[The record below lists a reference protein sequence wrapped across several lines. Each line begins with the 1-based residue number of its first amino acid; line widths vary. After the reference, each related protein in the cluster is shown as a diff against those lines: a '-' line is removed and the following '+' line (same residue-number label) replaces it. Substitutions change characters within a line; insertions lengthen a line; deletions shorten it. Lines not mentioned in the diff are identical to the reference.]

1 MRMIRQI
8 KVLPR
13 LRPKLWGIGLLMGA
27 QLFLAVSHTFAKL
40 ATHSVP
46 LSQITTYRYAI
57 PLIGMWGWMV
67 ISHRSVAP
75 IRNFMGSFSWL
86 LVVRGVLGTGSL
98 FCLLAAFKVG
108 AISRV
113 AFLNATSCM
122 WALCLSAVFLKERLR
137 PLVVVA
143 MLTGLWGIYLICH
156 PESGG
161 IGMADGFAIASAITT
176 AFIAISLKSLRRV
189 YSSRDIVMGFYLVG
203 LVLSLPFA
211 IRHGVRG
218 LDEAGWYMV
227 GVAGFGVLGQWCL
240 SESFR
245 YLQAAIVSGL
255 SMCGVLFFLISGM
268 LVFNESFSG
277 MEWMGS
283 AILLGSLIVIAFR
296 S

>member
-1 MRMIRQI
+1 MRIIRQI

-13 LRPKLWGIGLLMGA
+13 FRPKLWGIGLLIGA
-27 QLFLAVSHTFAKL
+27 HLFLAVSHTFAKL

-67 ISHRSVAP
+67 MSHRSVAP
-75 IRNFMGSFSWL
+75 IRNFIGSFSWL

-122 WALCLSAVFLKERLR
+122 WALCLSVVFLKERLG
-137 PLVVVA
+137 PVVVVA

-161 IGMADGFAIASAITT
+161 IGIADGFAIASAITT
-176 AFIAISLKSLRRV
+176 AFVAISLKSLRRV

-211 IRHGVRG
+211 IRHGFRG
-218 LDEAGWYMV
+218 LHEAGWYVV

-240 SESFR
+240 SESYR